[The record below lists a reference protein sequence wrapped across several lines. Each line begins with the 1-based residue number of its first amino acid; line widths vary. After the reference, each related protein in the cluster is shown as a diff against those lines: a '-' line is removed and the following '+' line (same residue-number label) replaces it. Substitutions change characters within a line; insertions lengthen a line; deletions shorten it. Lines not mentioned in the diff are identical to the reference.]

1 MKIIWQIDAED
12 VAKVRTFFD
21 RHQHNPLVKDRIA
34 SNLREHKPPV
44 SKEEF
49 WYVMVGCLLT
59 TQQRSGPSSSVAR
72 FLRVTPFPL
81 SYAVCVQQSEID
93 AYTKKTLTSFGGLRR
108 STTIGDE
115 VAANLYFLEH
125 DGWSQTLKYLDCV
138 RVKSLPETERRAADF
153 IDQHFK
159 GFGPKQSRNLLQWLG
174 LSRFETP
181 IDSRITKWLND
192 FGYPV
197 KLTAN
202 ALGDANYYT
211 FVSEGFQR
219 LAEACGLMPCVLD
232 AAIFA
237 SFDGDG
243 WTEENVAW
251 SSAVNGKSV
260 P

>member
-1 MKIIWQIDAED
+1 MKIIWHIDAED
-12 VAKVRTFFD
+12 VAKVTAFVEQ
-21 RHQHNPLVKDRIA
+21 HQNNPLVKDRIV
-34 SNLREHKPPV
+34 SNLRQNKPSV
-44 SKEEF
+44 SKEDF

-59 TQQRSGPSSSVAR
+59 TQQRSGPNSSIAR
-72 FLRVTPFPL
+72 FLRTKPFPL
-81 SYAVCVQQSEID
+81 GYAVCLHQDKID
-93 AYTKKTLTSFGGLRR
+93 AYTKQTLANFGGLRR
-108 STTIGDE
+108 STIIGEE
-115 VAANLYFLEH
+115 VAANLQFLEH
-125 DGWSQTLKYLDCV
+125 EGWSQTFKHLKCV
-138 RVKSLPETERRAADF
+138 RVNSQPETERRAADF

-181 IDSRITKWLND
+181 IDSRITKWLNR
-192 FGYPV
+192 FGFPV

-211 FVSEGFQR
+211 FVSEGLQR

-251 SSAVNGKSV
+251 SSAVIRNSV